1 MSARHRLALSDRT
14 QHRNQY
20 GVEAIGTFDWL
31 FRQDI
36 GKGPRDQ
43 QDRTILPAAQAS
55 MGTDERFEGGDVER
69 DVIDPAVDVEVGGL
83 WHDRAAE
90 HPGRMVSVRPE
101 RVFAGYLTVIVGGL
115 VFFFV

>member
-43 QDRTILPAAQAS
+43 QDRAILPAAQAS

-69 DVIDPAVDVEVGGL
+69 DIFDAAVDVLPPLPTMPSPRGCSTEPP
-83 WHDRAAE
+83 DSTR
-90 HPGRMVSVRPE
+90 S
-101 RVFAGYLTVIVGGL
+101 
-115 VFFFV
+115 